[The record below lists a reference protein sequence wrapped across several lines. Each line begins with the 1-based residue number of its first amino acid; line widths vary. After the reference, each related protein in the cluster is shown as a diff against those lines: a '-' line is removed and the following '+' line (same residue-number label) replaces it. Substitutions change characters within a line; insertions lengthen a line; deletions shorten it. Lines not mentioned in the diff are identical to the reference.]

1 MIIWPIKKILKVVCT
16 VSLIAVAV
24 SMQPVSSHATKYIS
38 PPSLLDEELAGKLPQ
53 VSERLP
59 KNPRV
64 INLKAM
70 GRKPGKHGGTFRLL
84 IGKVKDIKLI
94 PIYGYARLVG
104 YNEKFELIPD
114 ILESYE
120 VKEGRI
126 FTFHLR
132 PGHKWSDGHPFTTE
146 DFRYAWEDMLT
157 DKKLGRSGLRPKLL
171 VNGKGPLFEV
181 LDETT
186 VRYTWDAPNPQFLPS
201 LAAPIPTYLAMP
213 AHYLKQF
220 HTKYQTKAKM
230 KELLGNYHVKKWYKL
245 HKRMA
250 REKKATNPDLP
261 TLSPWVNTTHPPAD
275 LFVFKRNPYFHRVDE
290 NGNQLPYV
298 DRITMSVGTGSL
310 IPAKTGAG
318 DADLQ
323 ARNLN
328 FVDYTHLK
336 SSEKR
341 SKYNVLLWKSGKG
354 SAVTLLPNLNVKD
367 PLWRKTLRDVRFR
380 RALSIG
386 IDRHEINQIM
396 FYGLARESG
405 DSMLPQS
412 PLYKEKYQKAWATY
426 NPKQANEFLDEM
438 GLIKRDEDGY
448 RLFPSGQRVEIIVE
462 TAGENTLQSDIL
474 ELIQDQWMKIGVKL
488 IIRSSQRDVMR
499 RRAISGLAVM
509 TIWNGLDNAVA
520 SPQMSPEELIPT
532 SQSSLQW
539 PQWGMYVASKGK
551 KGEKPDLAPV
561 VEMLESA
568 QQWSRATTIQEQK
581 KAWDNILN
589 IYSDNVFSI
598 GIVNGALQPIVV
610 KNNIVNVPKEA
621 IYAYSPTA
629 YFGVYLPDTF
639 WYSTK

>member
-1 MIIWPIKKILKVVCT
+1 MRVFNKVLIAAAMLAAIVSTQTT
-16 VSLIAVAV
+16 VSQAAEY
-24 SMQPVSSHATKYIS
+24 TG
-38 PPSLLDEELAGKLPQ
+38 PPSLLDEEMAGKMPG

-64 INLKAM
+64 VNLKAM
-70 GRKPGKHGGTFRLL
+70 GRKPGKHGGTMRML
-84 IGKVKDIKLI
+84 IGKIKDIKLI

-104 YNEKFELIPD
+104 YNEKFELKPD
-114 ILESYE
+114 ILEKVD

-126 FTFHLR
+126 FTFYLR
-132 PGHKWSDGHPFTTE
+132 KGHKWSDGHPFTSE
-146 DFRYAWEDMLT
+146 DFRYAWNDMLT
-157 DKKLGRSGLRPKLL
+157 DKKLGRSGLRPNLQ
-171 VNGKGPLFEV
+171 VDGKGPVFEV
-181 LDETT
+181 IDETT
-186 VRYTWDAPNPQFLPS
+186 VRYTWHAPNPQFLPA
-201 LAAPIPTYLAMP
+201 LAAPIPIYLAMP

-220 HTKYQTKAKM
+220 HKTYQTKEKLAK
-230 KELLGNYHVKKWYKL
+230 LLVKNRVKKWYKL

-250 REKKATNPDLP
+250 REKKASNPDLP
-261 TLSPWVNTTHPPAD
+261 TLSPWVNTTPLPAD
-275 LFVFKRNPYFHRVDE
+275 LFVFERNAYFHRVDE
-290 NGNQLPYV
+290 NGNQLPYF

-310 IPAKTGAG
+310 IPAKVGAG

-341 SKYNVLLWKSGKG
+341 SKYKVLLWKSGKG

-380 RALSIG
+380 RALSMG

-412 PLYKEKYQKAWATY
+412 PLYKEKYQKAWAEHDT
-426 NPKQANEFLDEM
+426 KQANIFLDEM

-448 RLFPSGQRVEIIVE
+448 RLFPNGSRVEIIVE
-462 TAGENTLQSDIL
+462 TAGESTLQSDIL
-474 ELIQDQWMKIGVKL
+474 ELIQDQWHAIGVKL
-488 IIRSSQRDVMR
+488 IIRGSQRDVMR

-520 SPQMSPEELIPT
+520 SPQMSPSELVPS
-532 SQSSLQW
+532 SQSDLQW
-539 PQWGMYVASKGK
+539 PQWGMYVSSKGE

-561 VEMLESA
+561 VEMLKSA
-568 QQWSRATTIQEQK
+568 KRWSKAATTQEK
-581 KAWDNILN
+581 TKAWQEILE

-598 GIVNGALQPIVV
+598 GIVNGALQPVVV

-629 YFGVYLPDTF
+629 YFGVYMPDTF
-639 WYSTK
+639 WQSKPLTK